1 MPRIFCY
8 FDDIIGNEIEMY
20 GEFNGE
26 LAAIK
31 KFNSDNLNKK
41 FSLNQNLI
49 ATPNE
54 PWRYQIYYYH
64 DFMHPQYNIFISNEE
79 QIKQNEDLKLKN

>member
-1 MPRIFCY
+1 
-8 FDDIIGNEIEMY
+8 MY

-31 KFNSDNLNKK
+31 KFNNDNPNKK
-41 FSLNQNLI
+41 FILNQNLI
-49 ATPNE
+49 ATLNE

-64 DFMHPQYNIFISNEE
+64 DFMHPQYNVFISKEE
-79 QIKQNEDLKLKN
+79 QMKQNEDLKLKN